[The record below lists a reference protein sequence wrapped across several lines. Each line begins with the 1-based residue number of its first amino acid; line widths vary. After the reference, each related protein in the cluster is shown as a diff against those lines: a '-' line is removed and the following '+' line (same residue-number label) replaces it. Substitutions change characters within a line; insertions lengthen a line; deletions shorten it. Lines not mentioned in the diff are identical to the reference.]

1 MAYRTDIQALRGVA
15 VLLVVLQH
23 AKAGFIGAGFLGVDI
38 FFVIS
43 GFLIT
48 GTIRKAIEQG
58 SFSFREF
65 YFRRAKR
72 LLPAAYVTFAFTALL
87 GFFLLDAVEWQD
99 FTRQL
104 AGAVTFTGNLVL
116 WQQTGYFEGAAA
128 FKPLLHVWSLA
139 VEEQYYLLLPA
150 ALMLVPK
157 RYWCG
162 GNAVVLVAS
171 LGLCIW
177 LSATDPEAAFYL
189 LPTRAWELAI
199 GSCAALMA
207 FDGVRARVVAERLF
221 LPALVAL
228 FLVPV
233 MPLPAPPF
241 VNIAIVCSATLLL
254 ILRRHD
260 ALNDTPIPKG
270 LAIIGDASYSLYL
283 VHWPVFAF
291 LHNIHAGDPSFGA
304 PTTRELTVGVML
316 ALGLG
321 FALYRYVELPVR
333 RAQFRFS
340 RRLVLA
346 AIATSALL
354 ALVPASIAAR
364 SAGDA
369 HGPAVDY
376 VHLRRDN
383 VGFSDA
389 CETYDRFTPTAACE
403 NSRAPALM
411 VWGDSFAMHLVPGIA
426 ATTSDGVLQATKSSC
441 GPLLGV
447 AQITASYPRELAEL
461 CLHFNQSVIDYLA
474 VTPSIRTVILSS
486 PFYPYF
492 DPERTLLQVVDGRTV
507 EREPAEAVAL
517 AAMRDTV
524 QALRALGKRVVI
536 VAPPPSSGF
545 DPSRCL
551 ERKANNRTLLR
562 RFIDCDIPLADYRAS
577 KREVLDF
584 LDKLQAVADVE
595 VVSFDATLCSGSG
608 CITEIDGAFVYRDEG
623 HFSYDGSTAVAKAMD
638 LGVVLTKAA
647 R

>member
-1 MAYRTDIQALRGVA
+1 MAHRTDIQALRGFA

-23 AKAGFIGAGFLGVDI
+23 AQAGFIGAGFLGVDI

-48 GTIRKAIEQG
+48 ATIRKAIEQG
-58 SFSFREF
+58 GFSFSEF

-87 GFFLLDAVEWQD
+87 GFFLLDALEWRD

-150 ALMLVPK
+150 ALVLAPR
-157 RYWCG
+157 RYWLA
-162 GNAVVLVAS
+162 GNALVLVAS
-171 LGLCIW
+171 LAVCIW
-177 LSATDPEAAFYL
+177 LWATDPEAAFYL
-189 LPTRAWELAI
+189 LPARAWELAI
-199 GSCAALMA
+199 GSIAALMA
-207 FDGVRARVVAERLF
+207 FDGVRARIVIERLF
-221 LPALVAL
+221 LPALAAL
-228 FLVPV
+228 LLVPV
-233 MPLPAPPF
+233 MPLPVPPF
-241 VNIAIVCSATLLL
+241 VNIAIVCCATLLL

-260 ALNDTPIPKG
+260 AVSDTPIPKG
-270 LAIIGDASYSLYL
+270 LAIVGDASYSLYL
-283 VHWPVFAF
+283 VHWPIFAF
-291 LHNIHAGDPSFGA
+291 LNNLHAGDPSFGA
-304 PTTRELTVGVML
+304 PTQRELFAAVL
-316 ALGLG
+316 LSLGLG

-346 AIATSALL
+346 AIAISALL
-354 ALVPASIAAR
+354 ALVPASIAAH
-364 SAGDA
+364 SAGNA
-369 HGPAVDY
+369 NSPTVDY

-383 VGFSDA
+383 VGFGDA
-389 CETYDRFTPTAACE
+389 CETYERFTPTAACA
-403 NSRAPALM
+403 NARTPALM

-426 ATTSDGVLQATKSSC
+426 TTTGDGVLQATKSSC

-447 AQITASYPRELAEL
+447 AQVTASYPRELAEL
-461 CLHFNQSVIDYLA
+461 CLHFNQSVIAYLA
-474 VTPSIRTVILSS
+474 ATPSVRTVVLSS

-492 DPERTLLQVVDGRTV
+492 DPQRKLLQVVDGRTV

-551 ERKANNRTLLR
+551 ERKASNRTLLK
-562 RFIDCDIPLADYRAS
+562 RFIDCDIPIADYRAS
-577 KREVLDF
+577 KREVLAF
-584 LDKLQAVADVE
+584 LDKVQAVADVD
-595 VVSFDATLCSGSG
+595 VVSFDATLCPDSD
-608 CITEIDGAFVYRDEG
+608 CVTELDGTFVYRDEG
-623 HFSYDGSTAVAKAMD
+623 HFSYDGSIAVGKRMA
-638 LGVVLTKAA
+638 LGAVLAKAA